1 MAKYIFISG
10 GVLSGL
16 GKGTATASIGRL
28 LKNNGD
34 KKIIVVK
41 CDGYLNVDPGTMN
54 PIEHGEVFVLNDGT
68 EVDMD
73 FGHYERFIGV
83 EGEGDW
89 NITSGKL
96 FSRLIDKEREGKFLG
111 KTIQIIPHA
120 VDEVIE
126 WWVDIENKHNPDYM
140 LIEIG
145 GTVGDNENF
154 WFLEAARRLP
164 KRIGRKNVAYVHL
177 TYLPMLYNT
186 GELKT
191 KPAQRD
197 IALLRSLGIH
207 PDVLIARS
215 HYNLPK
221 RIRKKLSSMVDMKE
235 DRIISGVDVKNIY
248 EIPVMFYEQG
258 MVNILSEILNDEIN
272 VNLEKWNNILEN
284 IKHPDNDITIAIC
297 GKYTDLHDSYASV
310 IEALNN
316 AGAHLKTNVNIKWIE
331 TTDIENNTISVEE
344 SLKNVDG
351 IIVPGG
357 FGSRGVEGKI
367 KVIRYARENKIPFL
381 GLCYGLQ
388 LAVIEYARNICNLK
402 DANSTEINP
411 NTPYPLIDILPE
423 QKNVVNKGGTM
434 RLGAYPANLVMGTL
448 VHSLYNKDVVYE
460 RHRHRYEVNPEYHEI
475 LQKNGLMFSGMSPD
489 KRLVEFIE
497 LPRNVHPYFVA
508 TQAHPELKSRFERPA
523 PLFYGLVRACI
534 KNETTSNKPTEIIRP
549 NNKSIIVSSQTQ

>member
-1 MAKYIFISG
+1 MTKFIFITG

-28 LKNNGD
+28 LKNGKN
-34 KKIIVVK
+34 KIVVVK

-96 FSRLIDKEREGKFLG
+96 FLRLIEKEREGKFLG
-111 KTIQIIPHA
+111 KTIQIVPHA
-120 VDEVIE
+120 VNEVIE
-126 WWVDIENKHNPDYM
+126 WWLQLRDKHDPDYM

-154 WFLEAARRLP
+154 WFIEAARRMP
-164 KRIGRKNVAYVHL
+164 RIIGKENVAYIHL

-197 IALLRSLGIH
+197 VALLRSLGIY
-207 PDVLIARS
+207 PDIIIARS
-215 HYNLPK
+215 HYRLPE
-221 RIRKKLSSMVDMKE
+221 RIRKKLALMLDVNE
-235 DRIISGVDVKNIY
+235 DRIVSGVDISNIY
-248 EIPVMFYEQG
+248 EIPIMFYDNG
-258 MVNILSEILNDEIN
+258 MINSLSNILNEKIDVNLSEWKQLLNKMKNPNHEIN
-272 VNLEKWNNILEN
+272 V
-284 IKHPDNDITIAIC
+284 AIC

-310 IEALNN
+310 IEALHH
-316 AGAHLKTNVNIKWIE
+316 AGAHLDTSVNIKWVE
-331 TTDIENNTISVEE
+331 TTDIENNVISVENA
-344 SLKNVDG
+344 LKDVDG

-367 KVIRYARENKIPFL
+367 KVIEHARKNNIPFL

-388 LAVIEYARNICNLK
+388 LSVIEYARHVCGLK
-402 DANSTEINP
+402 DANSTEIDP
-411 NTPYPLIDILPE
+411 NTHHPVIDILPE
-423 QKNVVNKGGTM
+423 QRNVTKKGGTM
-434 RLGAYPANLVMGTL
+434 RLGAYPAHLVPGTI

-460 RHRHRYEVNPEYHEI
+460 RHRHRYEVNPEYHQI
-475 LQKNGLMFSGMSPD
+475 LREKGLIFSGMSPD
-489 KRLVEFIE
+489 GRLVEFIE
-497 LPRNVHPYFVA
+497 LPKKIHQYFVA
-508 TQAHPELKSRFERPA
+508 TQAHPELKSRFEKPA
-523 PLFYGLVRACI
+523 PLFYGLVKACI
-534 KNETTSNKPTEIIRP
+534 DKDSSEHCETDETE
-549 NNKSIIVSSQTQ
+549 SIYGSISVQTQ